1 MQEIKIQQQYILC
14 GGLDHKMKI
23 IEVILYSTD
32 GHKRRIIEFNTNG
45 VTIISGKDKTGKT
58 ALLEIVQYC
67 LGSGDC
73 RIPEG
78 VIKNNVSW
86 YGIKLQ
92 FKNEQMFIAR
102 KNPEEGKQTTNKAM
116 YIIKQTVDTPL
127 EAPKDGETNI
137 EDIVEILTN
146 KVGIVDNLHKPDQE
160 HTRNDLEATIKH
172 TLFYCFQDQ
181 NDIGTKKYLFH
192 KQSEEFIPQAMK
204 DTLPYLLGA
213 IKEDRLKN
221 ENELSIK
228 KRELNKL
235 KKGLQEAKSIN
246 GNNFNKAHMILTQ
259 AQNIGL
265 VDDSITDLKSLQDY
279 SDILKSAL
287 KWSPKQMHS
296 PNYNEMDRIS
306 LKIDNLKKEKRQLDE
321 QIDSTTNFLR
331 VSNEYKN
338 EISIQGNRLESIG
351 VYKKLNY
358 QYVNLGERNEKL
370 SCLIPFREQI
380 QDSLIKLNSE
390 LKDVERE
397 EPKLLKYIEN
407 LKLDREKIIEKIELC
422 ERQIDAL
429 YQQEE
434 ISNKYKELNT
444 RAGIVIGKIMLWLE
458 SIEDTKF
465 DSDLE
470 CKIKQGER
478 EVNILENLLAQ
489 ENVEENMTS
498 ILNRIGTT
506 MTSWA
511 QKLELEH
518 SDNPIRFDLKKLTIV
533 SDSLNKPIPLEKM
546 GGGANWVGFHLVIY
560 FALHKHF
567 LENNCPIPRFIF
579 FDQPSQAYFPEELK
593 SQIDVNDNMLKDED
607 REAINKLYEFI
618 FDVVDELKGAIQVII
633 TDHAMLNK
641 QRFKSNLKEI
651 WRKGEKHE
659 ALIPKEWYE

>member
-1 MQEIKIQQQYILC
+1 MLC
-14 GGLDHKMKI
+14 GGSDRKMKI
-23 IEVILYSTD
+23 VEIVLYSID
-32 GHKRRIIEFNTNG
+32 GHKRRIIEFNTKG

-58 ALLEIVQYC
+58 ALLEIAQYC

-92 FKNEQMFIAR
+92 FQNEQMFIAR
-102 KNPEEGKQTTNKAM
+102 KNPDEGKQTTNKAM
-116 YIIKQTVDTPL
+116 YIIKQTVETPL
-127 EAPKDGETNI
+127 EAPKDGETNM

-146 KVGIVDNLHKPDQE
+146 KVGITDNLHKPDQE

-192 KQSEEFIPQAMK
+192 KQSEEFMPQAMK

-221 ENELSIK
+221 ENELTIK

-235 KKGLQEAKSIN
+235 KKGLQEAKLIN
-246 GNNFNKAHMILTQ
+246 GNNFNKAHMLLTQ
-259 AQNIGL
+259 AKDIGL
-265 VDDSITDLKSLQDY
+265 INNNFNDLNNMQDYIGALKSVLNWNPKQMDFPSYSYIDSIT
-279 SDILKSAL
+279 
-287 KWSPKQMHS
+287 
-296 PNYNEMDRIS
+296 
-306 LKIDNLKKEKRQLDE
+306 LKIDMLKKEKQQIEEQLT
-321 QIDSTTNFLR
+321 STKNFLS
-331 VSNEYKN
+331 VKNEYKD
-338 EISIQGNRLESIG
+338 EIDIQVNRLESIG
-351 VYKKLNY
+351 LYTKLTY
-358 QYVNLGERNEKL
+358 QEFDLGETDAKL
-370 SCLIPFREQI
+370 SSFIPYKEQI
-380 QDSLIKLNSE
+380 QNSLIKLNSE

-397 EPKLLKYIEN
+397 TPKLLKYIEELN
-407 LKLDREKIIEKIELC
+407 LKKEQIIEKIDLC
-422 ERQIDAL
+422 KKEIDAL

-434 ISNKYKELNT
+434 IASKYKELNT

-458 SIEDTKF
+458 SIEDIKF

-470 CKIKQGER
+470 YKIKQSER
-478 EVNILENLLAQ
+478 EVNNLENLLSQ
-489 ENVEENMTS
+489 ENVEDNMTS

-506 MTSWA
+506 MTLWA

-518 SDNPIRFDLKKLTIV
+518 SNNPIRFDFKNLTIV
-533 SDSLNKPIPLEKM
+533 SDGTNKPIPLEKM
-546 GGGANWVGFHLVIY
+546 GGGANWVGFHLVVY

-567 LENNCPIPRFIF
+567 VENNCPIPRFIF

-593 SQIDVNDNMLKDED
+593 SKTAVSDDMLKDEE

-618 FDVVDELKGAIQVII
+618 FDVVEEMKGNIQVII
-633 TDHAMLNK
+633 TDHAMLNN
-641 QRFKSNLKEI
+641 QRFKQSLKET
-651 WRKGEKHE
+651 WRKGEMHE

>member
-1 MQEIKIQQQYILC
+1 MLC
-14 GGLDHKMKI
+14 GGLDRKMKI
-23 IEVILYSTD
+23 IEVVLYSID

-67 LGSGDC
+67 LGSSDC

-102 KNPEEGKQTTNKAM
+102 KNPDEGKQTTNKAM
-116 YIIKQTVDTPL
+116 YIIKQTVETPL
-127 EAPKDGETNI
+127 EAPRDGETNI
-137 EDIVEILTN
+137 EDIVDILTN
-146 KVGIVDNLHKPDQE
+146 KVGIIDNLHKPDQE
-160 HTRNDLEATIKH
+160 HTRNNLEATIKH

-192 KQSEEFIPQAMK
+192 KQSEEFMPQAMK

-221 ENELSIK
+221 ENELTIK

-235 KKGLQEAKSIN
+235 KKGLQEAKLIN
-246 GNNFNKAHMILTQ
+246 GNNFNKAHMLLTQ
-259 AQNIGL
+259 AQDIGL
-265 VDDSITDLKSLQDY
+265 INSNITGLNSLQDY
-279 SDILKSAL
+279 SDALKSVL
-287 KWSPKQMHS
+287 KWNPKQMDF
-296 PNYNEMDRIS
+296 PNYSYIDSIT
-306 LKIDNLKKEKRQLDE
+306 LKIDSLKKEKRQIDE
-321 QIDSTTNFLR
+321 QITSTMNFLR
-331 VSNEYKN
+331 VRNDYKD
-338 EISIQGNRLESIG
+338 EIDIQVNRLESIG
-351 VYKKLNY
+351 LYNKLTYKEF
-358 QYVNLGERNEKL
+358 NLGETNAKL
-370 SCLIPFREQI
+370 SSFIPFKEQI
-380 QDSLIKLNSE
+380 QDSLLKLNGE

-397 EPKLLKYIEN
+397 TPKLLKYIEE
-407 LKLDREKIIEKIELC
+407 LKLKSEKIVEEIELC
-422 ERQIDAL
+422 EREIDAL

-434 ISNKYKELNT
+434 IANRYKELNT
-444 RAGIVIGKIMLWLE
+444 RVGIVIGKIMLWLE
-458 SIEDTKF
+458 SIEDVKF

-470 CKIKQGER
+470 YKIKQSER
-478 EVNILENLLAQ
+478 EVNNLENLLVQ
-489 ENVEENMTS
+489 ENVEDNMTS

-506 MTSWA
+506 MTLWA

-518 SDNPIRFDLKKLTIV
+518 SNNPIRFDFKNLTIV
-533 SDSLNKPIPLEKM
+533 SDSTNKPIPLEKM
-546 GGGANWVGFHLVIY
+546 GGGANWVGFHLVVY

-567 LENNCPIPRFIF
+567 VENNCPIPRFIF

-593 SQIDVNDNMLKDED
+593 SKIEISDNMLKDED

-618 FDVVDELKGAIQVII
+618 FDVVEELKGSIQVII
-633 TDHAMLNK
+633 TDHAMLNNH
-641 QRFKSNLKEI
+641 RFKESLKEI
-651 WRKGEKHE
+651 WRKGEIHE

>member
-1 MQEIKIQQQYILC
+1 MLC

-23 IEVILYSTD
+23 VEVVLYSID

-45 VTIISGKDKTGKT
+45 ITIISGKDKTGKT
-58 ALLEIVQYC
+58 ALLEIIQYC
-67 LGSGDC
+67 LGSSDC

-86 YGIKLQ
+86 YGLKLQ

-116 YIIKQTVDTPL
+116 YIIKKTVETPL

-137 EDIVEILTN
+137 EDIVDILTN
-146 KVGIVDNLHKPDQE
+146 KVGIVDNIHKPDQE

-192 KQSEEFIPQAMK
+192 KQSEEFMPQAMK

-235 KKGLQEAKSIN
+235 KKGLQEAKLIN

-265 VDDSITDLKSLQDY
+265 VDNSITDLKSLKDY

-287 KWSPKQMHS
+287 KWSPKQMDS
-296 PNYNEMDRIS
+296 PNYSQIDNIG

-321 QIDSTTNFLR
+321 QIASTINFLS
-331 VSNEYKN
+331 VSDEYKN
-338 EISIQGNRLESIG
+338 EISIQVNRLESIG
-351 VYKKLNY
+351 LYNKLNY
-358 QYVNLGERNEKL
+358 QEANLGEGNEKL
-370 SCLIPFREQI
+370 SFLIPFREQI
-380 QDSLIKLNSE
+380 QDSLVRLNSE

-397 EPKLLKYIEN
+397 SPKLLKYIEN

-422 ERQIDAL
+422 EREIDAL

-434 ISNKYKELNT
+434 MANKYKELNT

-458 SIEDTKF
+458 SIEDIKF

-470 CKIKQGER
+470 YKIKQNER
-478 EVNILENLLAQ
+478 EVNNLESILSQ
-489 ENVEENMTS
+489 ENVEENITS
-498 ILNRIGTT
+498 ILNRIGIT

-518 SDNPIRFDLKKLTIV
+518 SNNPIRFDLKNLTIV
-533 SDSLNKPIPLEKM
+533 SDSANKPIPLEKM

-567 LENNCPIPRFIF
+567 VENNCPIPRFIF

-593 SQIDVNDNMLKDED
+593 SKIDVSDNMLKDEE

-618 FDVVDELKGAIQVII
+618 FDIVDELKGNIQVII
-633 TDHAMLNK
+633 TDHAMLNN
-641 QRFKSNLKEI
+641 QRFNSSLKEI